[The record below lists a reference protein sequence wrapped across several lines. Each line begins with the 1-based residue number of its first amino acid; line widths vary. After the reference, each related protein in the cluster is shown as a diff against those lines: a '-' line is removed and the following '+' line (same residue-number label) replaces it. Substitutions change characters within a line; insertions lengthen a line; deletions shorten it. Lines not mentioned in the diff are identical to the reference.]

1 MYWMHRTEIRREEED
16 IKVGE
21 QWVAGGLKLRRKK
34 KQKKKQKEKVS
45 IREALLIKPGT
56 NSLSFTS

>member
-1 MYWMHRTEIRREEED
+1 MHRAEIRREEED
-16 IKVGE
+16 MKVGE
-21 QWVAGGLKLRRKK
+21 QWVAGGLKLRRK

-45 IREALLIKPGT
+45 IREALLIKAGT

>member
-34 KQKKKQKEKVS
+34 KTEKETK
-45 IREALLIKPGT
+45 RE
-56 NSLSFTS
+56 SEYS